1 MTTLEFVSY
10 LNSLGIKLSLEGN
23 QLSYRAP
30 KGVINQDLK
39 KELLGRKTEIVAF
52 LEEAKNAI
60 LCNADPIVRVER
72 SHGLPLSFAQERM
85 WFVSQAESEIPYYN
99 TNFGLNFQGA
109 LNIPALEWSL
119 NEIIRRHES
128 LRTTYPAKDGKPV
141 QVIAEDFKITLPVMD
156 MQGLPAA
163 KLQEIIDEEVS
174 QLFDLSNGP
183 LLRANLLRLGSQS
196 HTLILT
202 MHHIII
208 DGWSMS
214 IFFKELSTFYRS
226 FIEGNPVSL
235 PELSIQYADFAVWQ
249 RQWLTGEVLEKQ
261 LNYWKQQLAGA
272 TPSIEILPD
281 KPRPSVKTYQGDS
294 KQFEIDRN
302 LTEQLNSLSQKLGV
316 SLYQILLSAY
326 VILLYRYSG
335 QEDICVGC
343 AIANRNHRALE
354 PIVGFFANTL
364 VLRNQIQGN
373 PTYSQFL
380 TQLRQVAMSAYAHQ
394 DVSFQQVVAA
404 LQPERSLSYHPLFQ
418 TMFVLE
424 NFSLDAFELADVT
437 LTPQMLD
444 SATAGSDLGLLIW
457 ETKNGLLGWWQ
468 YSSDLF
474 DADTTTRMVNNYQ
487 TLLAAIVANPNQT
500 IGELGLL
507 TEEEQ
512 HQLLVKWNLQL
523 NEFTANQCIHELFE
537 KQVQL
542 QPNAIAVVWQD
553 QQLTYQELNAKANQL
568 AHYLRK
574 LGVGPETV
582 VGICVERSSET
593 LPEASLLTII
603 GLLGIL
609 KAGGA
614 YVPLDPTEP
623 KERSLLILGE
633 TQLSVLLTQE
643 HLVQHLPEHQAQVIC
658 LDSHWQEIA
667 QQSEENLPHQTTPAN
682 LAYVIYSSQRGILV
696 EHGAVSQRLNWL
708 QKTFA
713 LSQSDV
719 VLHKA
724 PLTQDTAVR
733 EIFWPLVV
741 GGRLLIAAHNQ
752 DNPTDL
758 EHLIVSQ
765 QVSVINFVPTALSA
779 LITYLSKEKKVEL
792 RSLRLVLCSGEPLQ
806 QSVVEAF
813 RAHFTAELHNLY
825 GLPETAGEL
834 TSLKVQ
840 SLGTQP
846 TLPIGHPTYRSVY
859 ILDQHLQ
866 PVPIGVK
873 GEIYVGGTNLARG
886 YLNVDEET
894 AQRLIKNPLEQTS
907 DQWLFKT
914 GELAR
919 RLNDGTLEL
928 LGSIERQTWIKGY
941 RVELAEVET
950 ALLASPAVDDAWVLV
965 QETETA
971 GPQLIAYVVV
981 SGTFS
986 PEQLQLH
993 LQTLLPTHLLPS
1005 AYVPISALPLTP
1017 TGQVDEQA
1025 LSRLEVIDFDL
1036 VQRWEEKLQALP
1048 EIDKV
1053 AVVVQQQVPALL
1065 PIHLS
1070 DLLPDNQ
1077 VTTREKS
1084 DRQVLTSAY
1093 LKEVSNNKSG
1103 SNRLAISHGEP
1114 LHLDENTPTL
1124 VQALHRAAKD
1134 NPSKGIVYIQSD
1146 CNQRTQLY
1154 GDLLLEAQRILA
1166 GLRKLGLKPQDKV
1179 IFQLEENQDFI
1190 SAFWA
1195 CVLGGFVPVPIAI
1208 APTYER
1214 GNTNTSKLEN
1224 AWQMLGR
1231 PTVLTTAKLASA
1243 IRSWSEVLNLENF
1256 QIEAIDELRRCQP
1269 DQNWHVSQP
1278 EDLAILLL
1286 TSGSTGIPKAVMQ
1299 SHHALLSRSAATAI
1313 MNNFSGNDVS
1323 LNWLALDHVGGLV
1336 MFHIRDV
1343 YLGCQQIHAPTELF
1357 LQNPLLWL
1365 DWIEQYRATITW
1377 APNFAY
1383 GLINDRAQEISKRS
1397 WDLSSM
1403 RFILNG
1409 GEAIVAKHARQ
1420 FLHLL
1425 APYGLCATAM
1435 HPSWGMS
1442 ETSSGVVFS
1451 HNFSLSSTTD
1461 DDSFVEVGAP
1471 IPSFQ
1476 VRIVDAQ
1483 EQVVEEETI
1492 GRVQVKG
1499 ASVTCGYYQ
1508 NPEANQEAFTEDGW
1522 LNTGDLGFL
1531 HQGRLSITGRQKDVI
1546 IINGINYYSHEIEST
1561 VEELSGIEVSYTAAV
1576 AVRSAF
1582 DNTDKLAIFFSPVVA
1597 EEANVVKLTQEIR
1610 SLVVENIGVNPDYLI
1625 PVEKQIIPKTTI
1637 GKIQRSQLKE
1647 RFQVGEFKDILKRLD
1662 ILKGN
1667 ANTVPDWFYRKIWQ
1681 FKEAAK
1687 NSDRLQSGSYLVFV
1701 DRLGLGQLICR
1712 ELNQPCVCVEAGSKF
1727 AKLNSEVGGDRI
1739 LRYCINP
1746 DEPDDYRLLL
1756 ESLAADN
1763 FHIAQIL
1770 HLWTYDEYAGEV
1782 STLESLEQ
1790 AQKQGIYSLLFL
1802 VQALAKIQGSEHSVK
1817 LQVISSHAQFTSS
1830 ADKIAYEKSTLIGFL
1845 KTIPLE
1851 LSWLQCRHID
1861 LEVESVEV
1869 NAQHILRELHV
1880 SSSDT
1885 EIAYRHNRRLVSSL
1899 AKVDMCQ
1906 QPTQEIPLKQG
1917 GTYLVTGGLG
1927 GIGTYLCQFLI
1938 KEYSAKLIIVGRTEL
1953 PNRSEWSKYIGQQTH
1968 IGKRIKNYQAIEES
1982 GGEFIYQAI
1991 DTCDFDGL
1999 QKAVAQAETKWN
2011 QPLSGIIHLA
2021 GEGNLEYHWKV
2032 IDNHY
2037 ITVETLQ
2044 TFDSMLRP
2052 KVHGTWTL
2060 YQLIK
2065 NHPQTVFISFSS
2077 INSVFGGAS
2086 FSAYS
2091 AANSFLDS
2099 CSLYQRSHFHPQT
2112 YCLNWTMWDEVGMS
2126 QGNPVYARD
2135 AARSMGYHIISKE
2148 QALTSLIAALY
2159 RNQTQLIVG
2168 LDSSNRN
2175 IRRYTH
2181 NEFYSIQ
2188 KLAAYFTSDSNDS
2201 SIDSFSEIV
2210 VRDRFG
2216 TKSICDFVELEE
2228 MPLTE
2233 TGAIER
2239 EQLLTLSTQ
2248 GSQQPSKWVA
2258 PRTEIERQ
2266 LASIWQQ
2273 ILSVPLISIH
2283 DNFFEL
2289 GGHSLLATQLMSRVQ
2304 DVFQLQLPLG
2314 SLFENPT
2321 VAQLSIVIVQKLAEQ
2336 TDDDILAQLEQ
2347 LDEEQVKAML
2357 TAVNT

>member
-1 MTTLEFVSY
+1 MTTLDFVSH
-10 LNSLGIKLSLEGN
+10 LNSLGIKLTLDGN

-30 KGVINQDLK
+30 KGVMNQDLK
-39 KELLGRKTEIVAF
+39 KELLGRKTEIIAF

-60 LCNADPIVRVER
+60 PSNADPIVPVER
-72 SHGLPLSFAQERM
+72 SHNLPLSFAQERM
-85 WFVSQAESEIPYYN
+85 WFVSQVESKIPYYN
-99 TNFGLNFQGA
+99 TNFGLHFQGA
-109 LNIPALEWSL
+109 LNIDALEWSL

-128 LRTTYPAKDGKPV
+128 LRTTFPAVDGKPV
-141 QVIAEDFKITLPVMD
+141 QAIAKEFKIFMP
-156 MQGLPAA
+156 
-163 KLQEIIDEEVS
+163 IIDLQGFAAPEVQEVITQQVS

-183 LLRANLLRLGSQS
+183 LLRATLLRLGSES
-196 HTLILT
+196 HTLVLS

-208 DGWSMS
+208 DGWSMG
-214 IFFKELSTFYRS
+214 IFFDELSTFYRT
-226 FIEGNPVSL
+226 FTEGNLVSL
-235 PELSIQYADFAVWQ
+235 PELPIQYADFAVWQ

-272 TPSIEILPD
+272 TPAIEIPTD
-281 KPRPSVKTYQGDS
+281 KPRPLVKSYRGDS

-316 SLYQILLSAY
+316 TLYQILLATY

-343 AIANRNHRALE
+343 AIANRNSRALE

-364 VLRNQIQGN
+364 VLRNQIKGN
-373 PTYSQFL
+373 PSFSEFL
-380 TQLRQVAMSAYAHQ
+380 SGLRQVAMSAYAHQ
-394 DVSFQQVVAA
+394 DVSFQQVVTA

-424 NFSLDAFELADVT
+424 NFSLDPFELADVT
-437 LTPQMLD
+437 LTPQVVECG
-444 SATAGSDLGLLIW
+444 TAGSDLGLLIW

-474 DADTTTRMVNNYQ
+474 EEDTIARMVDNFQ
-487 TLLAAIVANPNQT
+487 TLLAAIVANPEQP
-500 IGELGLL
+500 IGELPLL
-507 TEEEQ
+507 TEKQQ
-512 HQLLVKWNLQL
+512 HRLLVEWNP
-523 NEFTANQCIHELFE
+523 NFSDVAVNQCIHELFE

-542 QPNAIAVVWQD
+542 QPNTVAVVWQD
-553 QQLTYQELNAKANQL
+553 QKFTYQQLNAKANQL

-574 LGVGPETV
+574 LGIGAEAL
-582 VGICVERSSET
+582 VGICVERSP
-593 LPEASLLTII
+593 LMII

-614 YVPLDPTEP
+614 YVPINPDYPN
-623 KERSLLILGE
+623 ERSRLILAE
-633 TQLSVLLTQE
+633 TQVSVLLSQY
-643 HLVQHLPEHQAQVIC
+643 HLAQHLPEHQAKVIC
-658 LDSHWQEIA
+658 LDSHWEVIA
-667 QQSEENLPHQTTPAN
+667 QQSEENLPHQATPAN
-682 LAYVIYSSQRGILV
+682 LAYIIYSSQRGVLV
-696 EHGAVSQRLNWL
+696 EHGGVSQRLSWL
-708 QKTFA
+708 QKSFT
-713 LSQSDV
+713 LSESDV

-724 PLTQDTAVR
+724 SLDQDTAVR

-741 GGRLLIAAHNQ
+741 GSRLIIAAKNQ

-758 EHLIVSQ
+758 QHLIVSQ
-765 QVSVINFVPTALSA
+765 QVSVINFVPSA
-779 LITYLSKEKKVEL
+779 LLALIDSLSGEKTVEL
-792 RSLRLVLCSGEPLQ
+792 RSLRLVLCSGEPFQ
-806 QSVVEAF
+806 KSVFEAF
-813 RAHFTAELHNLY
+813 RGHCTAELHNLY
-825 GLPETAGEL
+825 SLPETAGEV

-840 SLGTQP
+840 SLGTQL
-846 TLPIGHPTYRSVY
+846 TLPIGHPSYMSVY
-859 ILDQHLQ
+859 ILDQYLQ

-886 YLNVDEET
+886 YLNAEEET
-894 AQRLIKNPLEQTS
+894 AQRFIKNPFQQTS
-907 DQWLFKT
+907 DQRLFKT

-919 RLNDGTLEL
+919 RLHDGSLEL
-928 LGSIERQTWIKGY
+928 LGSIDRQAWIKGY
-941 RVELAEVET
+941 RLELSELET

-965 QETETA
+965 RQTETV
-971 GPQLIAYVVV
+971 GPQLIAYVVL
-981 SGTFS
+981 SGAFF
-986 PEQLQLH
+986 PEQLQSH

-1005 AYVPISALPLTP
+1005 AYVPITALPLTP

-1025 LSRLEVIDFDL
+1025 LTRLEVIESDL
-1036 VQRWEEKLQALP
+1036 VQRWEEQLQALP
-1048 EIDKV
+1048 EIDQV
-1053 AVVVQQQVPALL
+1053 AVVVQQQVTTLL
-1065 PIHLS
+1065 PLHLS
-1070 DLLPDNQ
+1070 DLLGDHQ
-1077 VTTREKS
+1077 LTTSNGSNK
-1084 DRQVLTSAY
+1084 QVLTTAHP
-1093 LKEVSNNKSG
+1093 KNQSG
-1103 SNRLAISHGEP
+1103 SNKPAISYGEP
-1114 LHLDENTPTL
+1114 LHLSKDAPTTL
-1124 VQALHRAAKD
+1124 AQALHRAAKESS
-1134 NPSKGIVYIQSD
+1134 NKGIVYIQSD
-1146 CNQRTQLY
+1146 GSQRTQTY
-1154 GDLLLEAQRILA
+1154 EDLLFEAQRILT

-1190 SAFWA
+1190 AAFWG
-1195 CVLGGFVPVPIAI
+1195 CVLGGFVPVPMAI

-1214 GNTNTSKLEN
+1214 GNTTTSKLEN
-1224 AWQMLGR
+1224 AWHMLGQ
-1231 PTVLTTAKLASA
+1231 PTILTTAKLAPA

-1256 QIEAIDELRRCQP
+1256 QVEVIDDLRRCEP

-1299 SHHALLSRSAATAI
+1299 THQALLSRSAATAI
-1313 MNNFSGNDVS
+1313 MNNFTSNDVS

-1343 YLGCQQIHAPTELF
+1343 YLGCQQIHAPTELV
-1357 LQNPLLWL
+1357 LANPLLWL

-1383 GLINDRAQEISKRS
+1383 GLINDKAQEISKRS

-1403 RFILNG
+1403 GFILNG
-1409 GEAIVAKHARQ
+1409 GEAIVAKHARK

-1425 APYGLCATAM
+1425 AGHGLCATAM

-1451 HNFSLSSTTD
+1451 HNFSLDSTTD

-1471 IPSFQ
+1471 IPGFQ
-1476 VRIVDAQ
+1476 VRIVDTQ
-1483 EQVVEEETI
+1483 EQIVTEETI

-1499 ASVTCGYYQ
+1499 PCVTRGYYQ
-1508 NPEANQEAFTEDGW
+1508 NPKANQEAFSEDGW

-1531 HQGRLSITGRQKDVI
+1531 YQGRLTITGRQKDVI

-1561 VEELSGIEVSYTAAV
+1561 VEELAGVEVSYTAAV
-1576 AVRSAF
+1576 AVRGAF

-1597 EEANVVKLTQEIR
+1597 DEANVVKLTQKIR
-1610 SLVVENIGVNPDYLI
+1610 SQVVEKIGINPDYLI
-1625 PVEKQIIPKTTI
+1625 PVEKQIIPKTAI

-1647 RFQVGEFKDILKRLD
+1647 RFQAGEFKDILKQFD

-1681 FKEAAK
+1681 CKEVAR
-1687 NSDRLQSGSYLVFV
+1687 NSDRLQSGFNLVFC
-1701 DRLGLGQLICR
+1701 DRLGLGELISR
-1712 ELNQPCVCVEAGSKF
+1712 KLKQPCICVEAGAKF
-1727 AKLNSEVGGDRI
+1727 AKLDSEGI
-1739 LRYCINP
+1739 LRYSINP
-1746 DEPDDYRLLL
+1746 HQPDDYRLLL
-1756 ESLAADN
+1756 ESLAAEN
-1763 FHIAQIL
+1763 LHIAQIL
-1770 HLWTYDEYAGEV
+1770 HLWTYDEYTGEV
-1782 STLESLEQ
+1782 SNLEALEQ

-1802 VQALAKIQGSEHSVK
+1802 VQALAKIQGSEHAVK

-1830 ADKIAYEKSTLIGFL
+1830 ADKIAYEKSTLMGFL

-1861 LEVESVEV
+1861 LEVASVEV
-1869 NAQHILRELHV
+1869 NAQHILRELRV
-1880 SSSDT
+1880 ASSDT
-1885 EIAYRHNRRLVSSL
+1885 EIAYRQNRRFVSSL
-1899 AKVDMCQ
+1899 GKVDMSQ

-1927 GIGTYLCQFLI
+1927 GIGTYLCQYLM
-1938 KEYSAKLIIVGRTEL
+1938 KEYSAKLIIVGRTEF
-1953 PNRSEWSKYIGQQTH
+1953 PNRSEWSKYIDQETH
-1968 IGKRIKNYQAIEES
+1968 LSKRIKNFQQIAAV

-1991 DTCDFDGL
+1991 DICDFEGL
-1999 QKAVAQAETKWN
+1999 QKIVAQAETQWN

-2032 IDNHY
+2032 IDDHY
-2037 ITVETLQ
+2037 ITVETLH

-2065 NHPQTVFISFSS
+2065 NRPQTVFISFSS
-2077 INSVFGGAS
+2077 INSIFGGAS

-2091 AANSFLDS
+2091 AANSFLDT
-2099 CSLYQRSHFHPQT
+2099 CSLYQRHHLHSQT

-2126 QGNPVYARD
+2126 QKNPAYARD

-2148 QALTSLIAALY
+2148 QGLTCLIAALY

-2175 IRRYTH
+2175 IRRYTQ
-2181 NEFYSIQ
+2181 NEFQSIQ
-2188 KLAAYFTSDSNDS
+2188 RLTAYFTSKSY
-2201 SIDSFSEIV
+2201 IDSLSEIV
-2210 VRDRFG
+2210 VRDRFNSK
-2216 TKSICDFVELEE
+2216 TICNFVRLEE
-2228 MPLTE
+2228 MPLTAIG
-2233 TGAIER
+2233 TIER
-2239 EQLLTLSTQ
+2239 EKLLTFTTQ
-2248 GSQQPSKWVA
+2248 ASQQPSKWVA

-2289 GGHSLLATQLMSRVQ
+2289 GGHSLLATQLISRVQ
-2304 DVFQLQLPLG
+2304 DVFQLELPLA

-2321 VAQLSIVIVQKLAEQ
+2321 VAQLSTFIVQKLAEQ

-2347 LDEEQVKAML
+2347 LDEEQVKVML
-2357 TAVNT
+2357 AAVNT